1 MRLLHPPMRSSVH
14 RLKNLAAW
22 LAALGFAVMF
32 AAFIVQIF
40 SRYVLNDP
48 TAWTQEV
55 TLICYVW
62 VVFWTAAFLLEER
75 DQITFDMVA
84 IAVPGPVR
92 RWLAFA
98 CAILVGVAFA
108 IALPST
114 VDWIRFMRFEKSPV
128 LGLRYDW
135 LYSIFILFACVV
147 VVRAILRAR
156 RLVSAGWKREFYT
169 SPDEPGE

>member
-1 MRLLHPPMRSSVH
+1 M
-14 RLKNLAAW
+14 KDLAAW

-55 TLICYVW
+55 TLICYIW

-84 IAVPGPVR
+84 IAMPAWVR

-98 CAILVGVAFA
+98 CAILVA
-108 IALPST
+108 IAFGTVLPST
-114 VDWIRFMRFEKSPV
+114 VDWIGFMRFEKSPV

-135 LYSIFILFACVV
+135 LYSIFILFSCLV

-156 RLVSAGWKREFYT
+156 RLASGGWKREFYA
-169 SPDEPGE
+169 PPGESGE

>member
-1 MRLLHPPMRSSVH
+1 
-14 RLKNLAAW
+14 
-22 LAALGFAVMF
+22 MF

-75 DQITFDMVA
+75 DQITFDMLV
-84 IAVPGPVR
+84 IAAPVR
-92 RWLAFA
+92 VRRGLAIV
-98 CAILVGVAFA
+98 CALLIAAAFA

-135 LYSIFILFACVV
+135 LYSIFILFCAAV
-147 VVRAILRAR
+147 VVRAILRIR
-156 RLVSAGWKREFYT
+156 RLISTKWRQEFC
-169 SPDEPGE
+169 EQPGEPAE

>member
-1 MRLLHPPMRSSVH
+1 MRSSIH
-14 RLKNLAAW
+14 RLKDVAAW
-22 LAALGFAVMF
+22 LAALGFAIMF
-32 AAFIVQIF
+32 VAFIVQIF

-84 IAVPGPVR
+84 IALPPSIR
-92 RWLAFA
+92 RWLALA
-98 CAILVGVAFA
+98 CAVLVAVAFA
-108 IALPST
+108 IILPET
-114 VDWIRFMRFEKSPV
+114 LDWIRFMRFEKSPV

-135 LYSIFILFACVV
+135 LYSIFILFSGVV
-147 VVRAILRAR
+147 IVRAILRAR
-156 RLVSAGWKREFYT
+156 RLISSGWKREFYAQ
-169 SPDEPGE
+169 PEEPHE

>member
-1 MRLLHPPMRSSVH
+1 MRSPIH
-14 RLKNLAAW
+14 HLKNAAAW
-22 LAALGFAVMF
+22 LAALGFVVMF
-32 AAFIVQIF
+32 AAFIIQIF

-55 TLICYVW
+55 TLICYIW

-84 IAVPGPVR
+84 IAVPAPVR

-98 CAILVGVAFA
+98 CAILMAVAFG

-114 VDWIRFMRFEKSPV
+114 VDWIGFMRFEKSPV

-135 LYSIFILFACVV
+135 LYSIFILFSGVIVA
-147 VVRAILRAR
+147 RSILRAR
-156 RLVSAGWKREFYT
+156 RLASGRWKREFYA
-169 SPDEPGE
+169 SPGEADE

>member
-1 MRLLHPPMRSSVH
+1 MRTSIH
-14 RLKNLAAW
+14 RLKHVAAW
-22 LAALGFAVMF
+22 LAAAGFAVMF

-62 VVFWTAAFLLEER
+62 VVFWCAAFLLEDR
-75 DQITFDMVA
+75 DQITFDMLT
-84 IAVPGPVR
+84 IAMPVPVR
-92 RWLAFA
+92 RWLAIA

-108 IALPST
+108 IVLPET
-114 VDWIRFMRFEKSPV
+114 IDWIRFMRFEKSPV

-135 LYSIFILFACVV
+135 LYSIFILFCCVV
-147 VVRAILRAR
+147 VLRALLRAR
-156 RLVSAGWKREFYT
+156 RLASAGWKREFYVQ
-169 SPDEPGE
+169 PGEPGE

>member
-1 MRLLHPPMRSSVH
+1 MRYSIN
-14 RLKNLAAW
+14 RLKDVAAW
-22 LAALGFAVMF
+22 LAAVGFAVMF

-75 DQITFDMVA
+75 DQITFDMLVMA
-84 IAVPGPVR
+84 APIPVR
-92 RWLAFA
+92 RWLAVV
-98 CAILVGVAFA
+98 CAILVAVAFA
-108 IALPST
+108 IALPGT
-114 VDWIRFMRFEKSPV
+114 FDWIRFMRFEKSPV

-135 LYSIFILFACVV
+135 LYSIFVLFCCAVV
-147 VVRAILRAR
+147 LRALLRAR
-156 RLVSAGWKREFYT
+156 RLVSQSWKREFYQQ
-169 SPDEPGE
+169 PGEAPE